1 MPLIRGLAILVV
13 SVLLTLLLSA
23 NLMEYDETKVV
34 LRKGVDDDSD
44 DNDTPRGEVELDYLM
59 GSGAPPMPNS
69 SSHLRE
75 PVLTPV
81 LSFVDDNHTDALNER
96 LRPRKNPKGEIWH
109 GWPKS
114 SSSSSSSSP
123 HTRALPRSIGS
134 IHPWWRNSR
143 QCFEVDQICHAVK
156 ANEWFYYPQT
166 NQPVQDVPD
175 YYLFQPNM
183 ELKSAPAKYDG
194 GKDRG
199 ESRIS
204 IKVASSSILHPND
217 IDFEINIG
225 QSFLVK
231 SAKHDNNNSLRC
243 QISSIPTHI
252 VLQSLFNDMIGEF
265 YARTLVRLYHLM
277 MKGAE
282 EQTNQQSRS
291 KKMPWDERIQFYA
304 HISYGNKKML
314 DGHKLLLSGMLS
326 DPESPVAKSFID
338 LFTDEEDTG
347 GSSSSSSR
355 SSSADCQCY
364 EKMVFCGYDVYTH
377 DVNVL
382 SEDLEPAN
390 IVRGSGNV
398 GVDINGTNE
407 QYSQIENDAMNLSF
421 DNNLKYTLWSAT
433 ILDESK
439 EPGCSRGAG
448 EEGDEYSCKEWN
460 RLRKF
465 LAKNFHRHYRTLDED
480 IIEQRMEALLAKGVI
495 ESGYVGNTTEFHV
508 IGLTQRT
515 YRRAWI
521 NLPDI
526 IEKCDAAFVGRAIC
540 VEVNVE
546 KMSSPYEQLVMHRS
560 LDVLIGVHGA
570 QLTQA
575 VLLPPQGHV
584 LELLP
589 WIPDYIRKCHL
600 WWMIVGVSSRVLN
613 ETTIL

>member
-1 MPLIRGLAILVV
+1 MPLIRGLVILVV
-13 SVLLTLLLSA
+13 SVLITLLLSA

-34 LRKGVDDDSD
+34 LRKGVDDDD
-44 DNDTPRGEVELDYLM
+44 IDNDTARGEVELDYLL

-75 PVLTPV
+75 TVPTQALTYYG
-81 LSFVDDNHTDALNER
+81 DDHTNALKER

-114 SSSSSSSSP
+114 SSSSP
-123 HTRALPRSIGS
+123 RARAMPRNIGS
-134 IHPWWRNSR
+134 SHPWWRNSR

-156 ANEWFYYPQT
+156 ENEWFYYPQT
-166 NQPVQDVPD
+166 NHPGVQDGPD
-175 YYLFQPNM
+175 YLFQPNM

-194 GKDRG
+194 GRDRG

-204 IKVASSSILHPND
+204 IKVSSSSSILHPDD
-217 IDFEINIG
+217 IEFEINNG

-231 SAKHDNNNSLRC
+231 SASHDNNNLRC
-243 QISSIPTHI
+243 QLSSTPMHI

-282 EQTNQQSRS
+282 EQTNQQSKPR
-291 KKMPWDERIQFYA
+291 KMPWEERIQFYS

-326 DPESPVAKSFID
+326 DPDSPAAMSFVD
-338 LFTDEEDTG
+338 LFVDEEGTG
-347 GSSSSSSR
+347 GSSS

-377 DVNVL
+377 DVDVL
-382 SEDLEPAN
+382 SEDLEPAY
-390 IVRGSGNV
+390 IVRGNGNA
-398 GVDINGTNE
+398 VDDENGTNE
-407 QYSQIENDAMNLSF
+407 QYTHDENAAMNLPF
-421 DNNLKYTLWSAT
+421 DNDLKYTLWSASL
-433 ILDESK
+433 LDKSV

-460 RLRKF
+460 GLRNF
-465 LAKNFHRHYRTLDED
+465 LATNFHRHYRTLEED
-480 IIEQRMEALLAKGVI
+480 VLEQRMETLLAKGVI
-495 ESGYVGNTTEFHV
+495 KRGYVGNTTEFHV

-521 NLPDI
+521 NLPDVM
-526 IEKCDAAFVGRAIC
+526 EKCDAAFVGRAIC

-589 WIPDYIRKCHL
+589 WITDYIRKCHYD
-600 WWMIVGVSSRVLN
+600 G
-613 ETTIL
+613 